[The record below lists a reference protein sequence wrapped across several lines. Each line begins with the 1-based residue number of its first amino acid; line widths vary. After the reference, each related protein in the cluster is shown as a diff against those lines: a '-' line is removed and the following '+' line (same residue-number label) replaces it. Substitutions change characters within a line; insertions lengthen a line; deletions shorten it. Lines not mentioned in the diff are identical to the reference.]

1 MKEYCLI
8 SVRKHKIIAKLH
20 IVKYQFE
27 ELTDDKFETLVNK
40 WILLAGGNCNIHV
53 KHGDFIVKY
62 RDKSENLYASVTE
75 EGLDIILSKF
85 CPKVGNGHTVI
96 FHCLL
101 LSVFFQLPIN
111 LGVNVDG

>member
-53 KHGDFIVKY
+53 KHGDFTVNY
-62 RDKSENLYASVTE
+62 RDKSENLYTSITD
-75 EGLDIILSKF
+75 EGLDIILSKYEDILEVADCAQIIDF
-85 CPKVGNGHTVI
+85 SKN
-96 FHCLL
+96 
-101 LSVFFQLPIN
+101 
-111 LGVNVDG
+111 